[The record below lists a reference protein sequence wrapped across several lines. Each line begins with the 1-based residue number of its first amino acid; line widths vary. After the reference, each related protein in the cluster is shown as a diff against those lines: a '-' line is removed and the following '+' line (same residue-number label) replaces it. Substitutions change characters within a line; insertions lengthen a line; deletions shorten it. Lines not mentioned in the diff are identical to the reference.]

1 MGMGGQQDVYNSYMS
16 PMGGMGMGMGGMG
29 GMGMGGM
36 GIGMGM
42 SGFGM
47 VSISCSTFHRML

>member
-1 MGMGGQQDVYNSYMS
+1 MGGQQDVYNSYMS

-36 GIGMGM
+36 GMGFGIG
-42 SGFGM
+42 GFGM
-47 VSISCSTFHRML
+47 VSIPCLSFYHLL